1 VIGQLALDQEFQC
14 LERRRMHPWPEF
26 LLAVLKITA
35 TLNQFRRFGISLK
48 VFLPIM
54 SQESRDAREGFL
66 NLAISA
72 VKTRLAREDEE
83 NFSGEKKRPDIVGL
97 MLREMKNSEKLS
109 VSSRCLSVT
118 RERIDWS
125 LGG

>member
-1 VIGQLALDQEFQC
+1 
-14 LERRRMHPWPEF
+14 
-26 LLAVLKITA
+26 
-35 TLNQFRRFGISLK
+35 
-48 VFLPIM
+48 M